1 MIDSQKEI
9 RIQEEAVKLID
20 EKMKTLTGEDVKEAT
35 LKIDDSYW
43 DAIALAFTEHNLSR
57 AGSLHW
63 TAVENYFWAQAMD
76 KAGRLEE

>member
-1 MIDSQKEI
+1 MSDQKET
-9 RIQEEAVKLID
+9 RIQEAAVKLLD
-20 EKMKTLTGEDVKEAT
+20 EKMRTLTCDDVKEAT

-63 TAVENYFWAQAMD
+63 TAVENYFWAQAME
-76 KAGRLEE
+76 KAVRFEE

>member
-9 RIQEEAVKLID
+9 RIQREAVKLID

-35 LKIDDSYW
+35 LKMDDSYW
-43 DAIALAFTEHNLSR
+43 DAIALAFIEHNLSR

-63 TAVENYFWAQAMD
+63 TAVENYFWALVME
-76 KAGRLEE
+76 KAGRTEK

>member
-1 MIDSQKEI
+1 M
-9 RIQEEAVKLID
+9 KLLD

-43 DAIALAFTEHNLSR
+43 DAIALAFTEHNPSR